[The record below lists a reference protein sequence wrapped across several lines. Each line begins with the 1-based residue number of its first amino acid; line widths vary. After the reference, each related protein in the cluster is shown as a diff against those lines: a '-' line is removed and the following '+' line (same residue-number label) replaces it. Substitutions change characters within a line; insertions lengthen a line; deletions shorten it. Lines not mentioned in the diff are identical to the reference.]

1 MEYGLPPTAGWG
13 VGVDRLTMFL
23 SDKVKSTAVSVSS
36 TKRFLLLGRWPV
48 FFAGGGRGLDAAA
61 AFGGTLMC

>member
-23 SDKVKSTAVSVSS
+23 SDKVKSTAVSVSV
-36 TKRFLLLGRWPV
+36 TKRLLLLGYWSV
-48 FFAGGGRGLDAAA
+48 FLRGGGGS
-61 AFGGTLMC
+61 